1 MAATPFK
8 LERVKREMT
17 QDQLATL
24 SGIPQHRIS
33 LLERGVRPRADEVK
47 ALADIFELAPDELFQ
62 NEAQEMRTGQ

>member
-33 LLERGVRPRADEVK
+33 LLERGVTPRADEVK
-47 ALADIFELAPDELFQ
+47 ALADIFGLTPDKLFQ
-62 NEAQEMRTGQ
+62 NKAQKARTGQ